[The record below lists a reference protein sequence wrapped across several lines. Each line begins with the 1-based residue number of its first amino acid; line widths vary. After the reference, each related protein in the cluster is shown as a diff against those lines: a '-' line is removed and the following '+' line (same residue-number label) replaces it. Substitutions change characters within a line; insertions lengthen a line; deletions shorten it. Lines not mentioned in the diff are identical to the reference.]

1 MTSSRSECES
11 ETSLALEKEQENKKE
26 NNSDRK
32 NYKIIFKNNE
42 GKNNIDN
49 PQTKRS

>member
-42 GKNNIDN
+42 GKTILTIHK
-49 PQTKRS
+49 TKRS